1 MHVHVVLFQ
10 DWYVDIISNG
20 PTIRSMMNA
29 VIHIDQIIHVVF
41 LLPTRMINIIQV
53 DRVECFYCVDLERR
67 KSQLIA
73 GVEEKWRGIR
83 RWCRHEIKFITRNE
97 DLVVGK
103 ESIYFF
109 WYLVTPRFSGGFLR
123 NFKRI
128 A

>member
-83 RWCRHEIKFITRNE
+83 R
-97 DLVVGK
+97 
-103 ESIYFF
+103 
-109 WYLVTPRFSGGFLR
+109 
-123 NFKRI
+123 
-128 A
+128 